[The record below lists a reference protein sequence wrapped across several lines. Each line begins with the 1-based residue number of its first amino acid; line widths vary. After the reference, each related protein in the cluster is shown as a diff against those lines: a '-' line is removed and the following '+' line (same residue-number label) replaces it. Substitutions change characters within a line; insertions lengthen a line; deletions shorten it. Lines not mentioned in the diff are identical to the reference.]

1 MSEAVVR
8 PVSFGEAF
16 SSGLRNTFNFQ
27 GRARRSEY
35 WWFYL
40 GWTPIAYVCSIL
52 VHLGLGS
59 NVFNPDAMPN
69 VFTIEGHFE
78 NLFSLPTLIG
88 MAFYLPSTS
97 LTVRRLH
104 DRGVP
109 GWIVLGPILL
119 PVVGMIFGFAIFIL
133 TLLEGHR
140 RENRYGP
147 DPKFI
152 GNHV

>member
-8 PVSFGEAF
+8 PVSFSEAF

-35 WWFYL
+35 WWFL
-40 GWTPIAYVCSIL
+40 LSWGPIAGICNIMIQL
-52 VHLGLGS
+52 ALG
-59 NVFNPDAMPN
+59 VDFFDPDATPN

-78 NLFSLPTLIG
+78 NLFSVPTLIG
-88 MAFYLPSTS
+88 SLLSLPIYS
-97 LTVRRLH
+97 LIVRRLH
-104 DRGVP
+104 DRGLS
-109 GWIVLGPILL
+109 GWILVGSILL
-119 PVVGMIFGFAIFIL
+119 PIVGMILSFAIFIL
-133 TLLEGHR
+133 MLLEGHR
-140 RENRYGP
+140 RENKYGP

>member
-40 GWTPIAYVCSIL
+40 GWTPIAYVCSVL
-52 VHLGLGS
+52 VHLVLG
-59 NVFNPDAMPN
+59 NNLFNPDAMPN
-69 VFTIEGHFE
+69 VFTVEGHFE
-78 NLFSLPTLIG
+78 NLFSVPTLLG
-88 MAFYLPSTS
+88 MIFWLPIYSTM
-97 LTVRRLH
+97 VRRLH
-104 DRGVP
+104 DRGVS
-109 GWIVLGPILL
+109 GWIVLGSILL
-119 PVVGMIFGFAIFIL
+119 PIVGYLLDFAAFIL

-140 RENRYGP
+140 REHKYGP